1 MLGCFSSFSEISGKL
16 SKLIKIY
23 VTEAEMFILW
33 MKVLLLQS
41 AQTYFYAKTCSAR
54 LGLDWTGWGIK
65 GFATLATLSSF
76 LV

>member
-41 AQTYFYAKTCSAR
+41 KK
-54 LGLDWTGWGIK
+54 GLSEINYYILSCEVHEK
-65 GFATLATLSSF
+65 GLSEFNYNILSC
-76 LV
+76 